1 MRTWYDTGTKQW
13 LTQDANGQT
22 RAATHAEALLY
33 ISNGG
38 QAPAGVPLPAL
49 PATPANASVQTKTL
63 HYDAASGSYW
73 IDDPS
78 SPDGKR
84 AISGEQ
90 ATTYAGQGWT
100 IDSPSTVGAKNPDG
114 SPIGGGNPPAPGGGT
129 STPAIPTG
137 WGNTPV
143 TTNYGWGTGFRGST
157 AGAQSPF
164 ANLTGTQ
171 QAYYQQNPDQANSLL
186 RQWLAPNP
194 NSAFAQFINARQG
207 DLTTQFAAASTKPGN
222 ESLQYTDWL
231 KQNFGQLSDQFAGQS
246 ATQRG
251 QDPAQFGGGFA
262 GRAAFS

>member
-49 PATPANASVQTKTL
+49 PGTFNGQMGPPPIPNTPATGPGTA
-63 HYDAASGSYW
+63 
-73 IDDPS
+73 P
-78 SPDGKR
+78 
-84 AISGEQ
+84 
-90 ATTYAGQGWT
+90 
-100 IDSPSTVGAKNPDG
+100 
-114 SPIGGGNPPAPGGGT
+114 PIPPAPAAPA
-129 STPAIPTG
+129 TPAIPTG

-143 TTNYGWGTGFRGST
+143 TTNYGWGTGFQGST